1 MPRQPNSSPEEILAI
16 TVDLIAQHDISGMT
30 VDKVA
35 EKSGVSKATIYR
47 RWPSREALIFDA
59 ITYMHHPGGDP
70 DTGDLREDLAILLR
84 ELVAFLNRRDGGK
97 VFASFMNASTRNPNL
112 AKLQQSI
119 SKGARAGYEK
129 VIARGIKRGDLPG
142 DVNVRL
148 MIDILIAPFV
158 YRVVDN
164 SVARPS
170 DILPVVD
177 VALAAF
183 ASRKERVRK

>member
-16 TVDLIAQHDISGMT
+16 AVDLIAQHDISGMT

-35 EKSGVSKATIYR
+35 ERSGVSKATIYR
-47 RWPSREALIFDA
+47 RWPNREALIFEA
-59 ITYMHHPGGDP
+59 ITFMHHPGGDP
-70 DTGDLREDLAILLR
+70 DTGDLREDLAILLK
-84 ELVAFLNRRDGGK
+84 ELVAFLNRPNGGK
-97 VFASFMNASTRNPNL
+97 VFAAFMNASMRNPAL
-112 AKLQQSI
+112 AKLQQTI

-129 VIARGIKRGDLPG
+129 VIARAIKRGDLPE

-148 MIDILIAPFV
+148 MVEILISPFI

-183 ASRKERVRK
+183 SPKKDRRK